1 VLVAVPLVAAM
12 ASVRALADQQGRDE
26 LVRRIGEDEVGRVS
40 ADVVPEAKLLHA
52 RLYCTREGERA
63 ANAVAMSKLTRFPE
77 ARVDYCGSWLVT
89 GSRAPSHRFL
99 CVTTFHH
106 PPTKL
111 FWPCSLAGPL
121 RLFGNEFT
129 SQTVSV
135 RGLSVNPLAA
145 LHIVALNR
153 VYCKVFL

>member
-63 ANAVAMSKLTRFPE
+63 ANAVAMSKLQGF
-77 ARVDYCGSWLVT
+77 
-89 GSRAPSHRFL
+89 
-99 CVTTFHH
+99 
-106 PPTKL
+106 
-111 FWPCSLAGPL
+111 L
-121 RLFGNEFT
+121 RLGW
-129 SQTVSV
+129 
-135 RGLSVNPLAA
+135 
-145 LHIVALNR
+145 IV
-153 VYCKVFL
+153 VVPGW